1 MAPRGQNVGIDGPE
15 QLERALR
22 SAFYLADDGLATA
35 AYLALAL
42 GKPLLLEGAPGV
54 GKTEAAKA
62 ISGVLAR
69 RLIRLQCYE
78 GIDAATALYEWNY
91 PRQMLAIRQAGDQ
104 PIDIYRDEFLIERP
118 MLAALRSPQETVLL
132 IDEIDRSDHEFEA
145 FLLEFLSDF
154 QISIPER
161 GTLRA
166 HERPVVILTS
176 NRTRELHEA
185 LRRRCVYHWI
195 DYPDAEREAR
205 IVMMRASSVAESTA
219 RAVVAAV
226 GKLRREPLT
235 KPPGVAE
242 AVDWA
247 EAATLLHARGA
258 RWPDAF
264 KRAIGVALKD
274 EEDLTYVSGRI
285 DSILAEAAA

>member
-1 MAPRGQNVGIDGPE
+1 MAPRGQVTGIDSPE
-15 QLERALR
+15 ALERALR

-78 GIDAATALYEWNY
+78 GIDASTALYEWNY
-91 PRQMLAIRQAGDQ
+91 PRQMLAIRQAGDA
-104 PIDIYRDEFLIERP
+104 PVDIYKDEFLIERP
-118 MLAALRSPQETVLL
+118 MLAALRSPEEAVLL

-166 HERPVVILTS
+166 QERPVVILTS

-195 DYPDAEREAR
+195 DYPTPDREAR
-205 IVMMRASSVAESTA
+205 IVMMRASGVAEQTA

-247 EAATLLHARGA
+247 EAATLLHQRGA

-274 EEDLTYVSGRI
+274 EEDLTYVSGRL
-285 DSILAEAAA
+285 DQILAEAAA